1 MPDQDDRQHKLAF
14 AHLRVFQ
21 GIHQLHQSDF
31 DEAERKIREALETLL
46 EILDPID
53 PVLAR
58 AYIWLGK
65 AIASK
70 GLYKDGMKM
79 HFKAAKILRPLPTL
93 DLREL
98 LLGLDL
104 VRYLYRLGS
113 FKNAG
118 ENLTAFLEV
127 AVKVGAWYPIA

>member
-14 AHLRVFQ
+14 AHLRLYQ
-21 GIHQLHQSDF
+21 GIHHLHKSDF

-46 EILDPID
+46 ETLDPTD

-70 GLYKDGMKM
+70 GLYTDGMKM
-79 HFKAAKILRPLPTL
+79 HFTVAKILRPLPAL
-93 DLREL
+93 DLREV

-104 VRYLYRLGS
+104 VRYQYCLES
-113 FKNAG
+113 FKDAG
-118 ENLTAFLEV
+118 ENLTAFLEM